1 MKMDVEIKIE
11 GKGER
16 EGEMEGERAQCT
28 LSTNYNLTAVTAA
41 LVKYQVTAESFFAA
55 TQESSLY

>member
-1 MKMDVEIKIE
+1 MKRDVEIE
-11 GKGER
+11 GEGER

-41 LVKYQVTAESFFAA
+41 LLKYKITTKSFFAA
-55 TQESSLY
+55 TQES